1 MHLGSRT
8 SKEDNRIN
16 VNRISSWYISCSDIY
31 FIELSIEIFH
41 RRNLT
46 SFFLFFVVIVIYN
59 QPYIHRVSRDSRTI
73 DTEMILQLKMSRKER
88 IQFVRPWPRFR
99 EDRV

>member
-1 MHLGSRT
+1 M
-8 SKEDNRIN
+8 
-16 VNRISSWYISCSDIY
+16 
-31 FIELSIEIFH
+31 SIEYQAGISVAPIFIILNCLLRFFIVVNFVYKQLNH
-41 RRNLT
+41 TLT
-46 SFFLFFVVIVIYN
+46 SFFLFFVLIIIYN

-73 DTEMILQLKMSRKER
+73 DMEMILQLKMSRKER